1 MALPWI
7 IGGVAV
13 VAGKMIYDAVTDDG
27 SYSYSDRE
35 EREREAIEGAK
46 QKENKKILIDINS
59 FKKQEIS
66 YIYEK
71 YGYTIHID
79 NSESFSK
86 EIHQILKNAS
96 SDILTIL
103 KSKFGNSFINSKG
116 DIKEDILEEHIEN
129 IKYIFEMKII
139 KELDFIEDIEYFTNE
154 DIKSIFGFNIEKF
167 FEKEL
172 ENIEYLIDYFR
183 YSNQSNVFER
193 IKNIYKIEKVYR
205 SFIKKY
211 KDFHQI
217 LIDDEIRQ
225 KIEQYILDNIGIYAY
240 NFSNTN
246 IKVLSSHKKLLEEA
260 NILEKEIV
268 ELEEA
273 LEELNK
279 IKGN

>member
-1 MALPWI
+1 M
-7 IGGVAV
+7 
-13 VAGKMIYDAVTDDG
+13 
-27 SYSYSDRE
+27 
-35 EREREAIEGAK
+35 
-46 QKENKKILIDINS
+46 
-59 FKKQEIS
+59 
-66 YIYEK
+66 
-71 YGYTIHID
+71 
-79 NSESFSK
+79 
-86 EIHQILKNAS
+86 
-96 SDILTIL
+96 
-103 KSKFGNSFINSKG
+103 
-116 DIKEDILEEHIEN
+116 
-129 IKYIFEMKII
+129 
-139 KELDFIEDIEYFTNE
+139 
-154 DIKSIFGFNIEKF
+154 
-167 FEKEL
+167 

-193 IKNIYKIEKVYR
+193 IKNIYKIEKVYQ